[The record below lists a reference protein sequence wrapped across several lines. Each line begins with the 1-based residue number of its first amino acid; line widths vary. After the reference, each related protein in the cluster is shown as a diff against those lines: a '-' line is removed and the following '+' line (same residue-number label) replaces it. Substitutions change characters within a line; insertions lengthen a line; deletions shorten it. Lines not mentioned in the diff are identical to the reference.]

1 MTTALITGAT
11 AGIGAEFASQLA
23 GQGYD
28 LVLVARDASRLAE
41 RAASL
46 QHEFGVRVEALPADL
61 LDPAGLDSVAA
72 RLQERRR
79 PIGLLINNAGY
90 GERGALHENTVEQ
103 EKRHLDIHVSAPLRL
118 TQAALGGML
127 ERGSGRIVLI
137 SSVAAFT
144 PRGTYAAAKAWG
156 VTFARGANLAYRDRG
171 VSVTAVCPGFV
182 HTEFH
187 ERMEVSTTGIP
198 AFLWLDAPRVVRLAL
213 RGIQR
218 GRSVVI
224 PTLRYRV
231 ISGLARVLPDRVAG
245 SGGFR
250 SGGDRDAGERRG

>member
-11 AGIGAEFASQLA
+11 AGIGAEFARQLA
-23 GQGYD
+23 AQGHD
-28 LVLVARDASRLAE
+28 LVIVARDAARLADS
-41 RAASL
+41 AAAL

-61 LDPAGLDSVAA
+61 LDPEGLDTVAA
-72 RLQERRR
+72 RLLERRR
-79 PIGLLINNAGY
+79 PIDVLVNNAGY
-90 GERGALHENTVEQ
+90 GIRGELHENTVEQ
-103 EKRHLDIHVSAPLRL
+103 EKRHLDIHVSVPLRL

-127 ERGSGRIVLI
+127 ERGAGRIVLI

-171 VSVTAVCPGFV
+171 VTVTAVCPGFV
-182 HTEFH
+182 RTEFH
-187 ERMEVSTTGIP
+187 ERMEVSTAGIP
-198 AFLWLDAPRVVRLAL
+198 AFLWLDAQRVVRLAL
-213 RGIQR
+213 RGIHR

-224 PTLRYRV
+224 PTARYRL
-231 ISGLARVLPDRVAG
+231 IAGLARVLPDRVAG

-250 SGGDRDAGERRG
+250 SNGDREADSARG